1 MTVRFQLKTEAP
13 DSHHPYQARP
23 QQGPAFPSL
32 AMQPNVPPPSYN
44 SYQSH
49 HHNPESSSAGE
60 TFFLKKEPHS
70 YGSGTPSSSPTPSS
84 MPGHQF
90 ADFFHPPSGSGA
102 GSSLITLTNYNP
114 FPTDFHSPEAAQAAL
129 SHCPKF
135 ETEMDNLNRVRR
147 TILSTPQPM

>member
-1 MTVRFQLKTEAP
+1 
-13 DSHHPYQARP
+13 
-23 QQGPAFPSL
+23 
-32 AMQPNVPPPSYN
+32 MQPNVPPPSYD

-49 HHNPESSSAGE
+49 HGHNQEASAGSE
-60 TFFLKKEPHS
+60 TFFQLKKEPHS
-70 YGSGTPSSSPTPSS
+70 YSSGTPSSSPTPS
-84 MPGHQF
+84 MPASPQF
-90 ADFFHPPSGSGA
+90 ADFFHPPSGSSGA

-129 SHCPKF
+129 SHCSPKF